1 MDNKI
6 EKTSA
11 DYVLT
16 FDGIIEKTGMCI
28 RSLLGRWL
36 PLEVIF
42 KTKGNFNLEGKA
54 KESKTKTAY
63 NDFLSKRNL
72 FQGKAQIQQIVHV
85 TNPRFQQSKLS

>member
-11 DYVLT
+11 DTYVLT

-28 RSLLGRWL
+28 RSLLRTVAIAIR
-36 PLEVIF
+36 VIF

-63 NDFLSKRNL
+63 NDILK
-72 FQGKAQIQQIVHV
+72 
-85 TNPRFQQSKLS
+85 

>member
-11 DYVLT
+11 DTYVLT

-28 RSLLGRWL
+28 RSLLGRWPL
-36 PLEVIF
+36 PLELYL
-42 KTKGNFNLEGKA
+42 KPKGNFNLEGKA

-63 NDFLSKRNL
+63 NDILK
-72 FQGKAQIQQIVHV
+72 
-85 TNPRFQQSKLS
+85 